1 MLTVEINYSML
12 KKLTN
17 CMSSLLASKKNK
29 DSEVLNKD
37 KMELNTDIEIQ
48 IEWDDIVN
56 GLPSSETNSIV
67 ANSLRR
73 HGYEGMTTP
82 CKVVLNNGDIYVPEQ
97 LSDHWEAFI
106 GSPKIKPKLIKYINV
121 TNA

>member
-1 MLTVEINYSML
+1 
-12 KKLTN
+12 
-17 CMSSLLASKKNK
+17 MSSLLASKKNK
-29 DSEVLNKD
+29 NSQVQIKD
-37 KMELNTDIEIQ
+37 KMELDTDIEIQ

-56 GLPSSETNSIV
+56 GLPSSETNSII

-73 HGYEGMTTP
+73 NGYEGMTTP
-82 CKVVLNNGDIYVPEQ
+82 CKIVLENGDVYVPQQ

-106 GSPKIKPKLIKYINV
+106 GSPKIKPKVIKYINV